1 MRRALISKDLDR
13 GAASKRAQKGGGDV
27 RSPMRGTPFSQ
38 DSDRGDGFEK
48 DTSQKYFFT
57 CVTRTLWKGG
67 GEGDRGEMGGTRAG
81 YKGEKGEKGGGRDTA
96 HDKRPISRSN
106 AKPCARPYAGC

>member
-1 MRRALISKDLDR
+1 MERLPNELK
-13 GAASKRAQKGGGDV
+13 KGGGV

-48 DTSQKYFFT
+48 DTSQTYFFT

-81 YKGEKGEKGGGRDTA
+81 YGP
-96 HDKRPISRSN
+96 RPTTDLEE
-106 AKPCARPYAGC
+106 